1 MKAGLHFDMPM
12 EDYLSLPAAGSSTL
26 ATLDSQS
33 AYHAWYG
40 SFLNPS
46 RIRDNSSETDNGTIA
61 HALLLEGSEDN
72 LEVIDAPD
80 WRTKAAK
87 ESRDAAYAAGKTP
100 ILAGKI
106 QPIRDMV
113 ESVRRWVDQSEVKG
127 IFQNGNAEVTG
138 LWEENGAQFRLRA
151 DWLTTDQSIILDLK
165 TTATNA
171 NPQVFIRQLLSM
183 NYDIQA
189 ALYCRGMEKITG
201 KRPKFIF
208 LVAENKPP
216 YACSLIGLA
225 PSLLELADRKVDR
238 AIAQWS
244 ECIKSR
250 KFPAYPMRI
259 CWAEAPAWELAKFD
273 ERDILNQE
281 TGLIPGTGTY
291 SIEFDAKQI

>member
-1 MKAGLHFDMPM
+1 MGLNTGLHFNLPM
-12 EDYLSLPAAGSSTL
+12 ADYLSLSAAGSSTL

-40 SFLNPS
+40 SFLNS
-46 RIRDNSSETDNGTIA
+46 ARVRDNSSETDNGTIA
-61 HALLLEGSEDN
+61 HALLLEGSEEN

-87 ESRDAAYAAGKTP
+87 ELRDAAYAAGKTP

-113 ESVRRWVDQSEVKG
+113 ESVRRWVNQSEVKG
-127 IFQNGNAEVTG
+127 IFSNGNAEVTG
-138 LWEENGAQFRLRA
+138 LWEENGAMFRLRA

-165 TTATNA
+165 TTGMTA
-171 NPQVFIRQLLSM
+171 NPDSFVRQILSM
-183 NYDIQA
+183 GYDLQA

-244 ECIKSR
+244 ECIKMR
-250 KFPAYPMRI
+250 KFPAYPMQI
-259 CWAEAPAWELAKFD
+259 AWAEAPAWALSQFSDSEINRVFD
-273 ERDILNQE
+273 NEIERSE
-281 TGLIPGTGTY
+281 
-291 SIEFDAKQI
+291 